1 MGHAALL
8 LRTALAPALWG
19 TTYLVT
25 ATLLPPG
32 HPLWAATLRALPA
45 GLLLIALRPGL
56 PRGSW
61 WWRSLLLGTLNIG
74 AFFALLFVSA
84 ERLPGGV
91 AAILGSVQTLLVVV
105 LAATLLGERARPAQ
119 VVSALVGMVGVALLV
134 LQSSAS
140 LDPVG
145 VVAGLGTAL
154 TMAFGMVLTRRWG
167 LPPGVNSLTATAWQ
181 LLGGSLAL
189 ILLAGLVEGAPPAVD
204 LRAVAGFAWL
214 SVLGGAFAY
223 AVFFAGLRR
232 LPAAATSLLALV
244 SPLVA
249 TLLGWA
255 VLDQALTAPQL
266 VGAALVLGA
275 VVAGQRAAAKAPQ
288 PARQRHASSPAPG
301 DQQVDPDEVVVGSV
315 VESRQRVLAGRPE
328 HAGTQR

>member
-1 MGHAALL
+1 MGTTALL

-19 TTYLVT
+19 TTYLVS
-25 ATLLPPG
+25 ATLLPQG
-32 HPLWAATLRALPA
+32 HPLWAAALRALPA

-74 AFFALLFVSA
+74 AFFALLFVAA

-105 LAATLLGERARPAQ
+105 LAAALLGERARAGQ
-119 VVSALVGMVGVALLV
+119 VVSALVGTAGVALLV
-134 LQSSAS
+134 LRSSAS

-145 VVAGLGTAL
+145 VAAGIGTAL
-154 TMAFGMVLTRRWG
+154 TMAFGVVLTRRWG
-167 LPPGVNSLTATAWQ
+167 LPSGVHSLTAAAWQ
-181 LLGGSLAL
+181 LLGGSLVL
-189 ILLAGLVEGAPPAVD
+189 VVLAVGVEGAPPALD
-204 LRAVAGFAWL
+204 GRALAGFAWL

-232 LPAAATSLLALV
+232 LPATVTSLLALV
-244 SPLVA
+244 NPLVA

-255 VLDQALTAPQL
+255 VLGQALTAAQV

-275 VVAGQRAAAKAPQ
+275 VLVGQRAATQAPQ
-288 PARQRHASSPAPG
+288 PGRQRHAASPRPG
-301 DQQVDPDEVVVGSV
+301 DEQVDPDEVVVGGV
-315 VESRQRVLAGRPE
+315 VQPGQRVSV
-328 HAGTQR
+328 